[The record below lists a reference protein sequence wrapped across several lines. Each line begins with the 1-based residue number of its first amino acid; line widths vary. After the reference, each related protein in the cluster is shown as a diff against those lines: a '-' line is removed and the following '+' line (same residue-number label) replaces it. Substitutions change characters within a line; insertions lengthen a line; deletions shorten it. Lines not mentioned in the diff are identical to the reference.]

1 MKEKP
6 ITYPIRI
13 NKYLAEK
20 KYSTRVGADE
30 LIKKGLVRINGR
42 TAVLGDKIQN
52 PSDMVEVLSLQK
64 SYSYY
69 AYNKPV
75 GIVTTSPQKDE
86 QAILDITR
94 FPKKVFP
101 LGRLDKD
108 SHGLILLTDDGRIT
122 KRLLEPQFDHEKEY
136 YIRVDKPVAPDFL
149 KKLERGVVIDGYKT
163 KPCTAHKLGAD
174 SFTIILTEGKNR
186 QIRKMCQELGRTV
199 LDLRRV
205 RIMNIQIGTLPEGAF
220 REIEGKELRVLLAS
234 LGL

>member
-42 TAVLGDKIQN
+42 AAVLGDKIQN
-52 PSDMVEVLSLQK
+52 ESDTVEVLTLQK

-69 AYNKPV
+69 AYNKPA
-75 GIVTTSPQKDE
+75 GIVTTSAQKGE
-86 QAILDITR
+86 RAILDVTR

-108 SHGLILLTDDGRIT
+108 SRGLILLTDDGRIT
-122 KRLLEPQFDHEKEY
+122 KRLLEPAYDHEKEY
-136 YIRVDKPVAPDFL
+136 AIRVDKPIASDFL

-163 KPCTAHKLGAD
+163 KPCKASKLGAD
-174 SFTIILTEGKNR
+174 NFTIILTEGKNR
-186 QIRKMCQELGRTV
+186 QIRKMCQALGQTV
-199 LDLRRV
+199 VDLRRV
-205 RIMNIQIGTLPEGAF
+205 RIMNIQLGTLPEGEF
-220 REIEGKELRVLLAS
+220 REIQGKELRMLLTS